1 MRLEIPDLA
10 KWTLAFGT
18 LAFGTLAIGACYR
31 GIDDVPDANGDGLT
45 SGAEGSV
52 TDGPGTSGGDTDGD
66 VPDAALEPAPPTIHR
81 LTQAQLQNTWRAVLG
96 DPLVLPTDL
105 PSDDLLYG
113 FTSIAAAGATV
124 SGLAAEQ
131 YENATYAVLDQVW
144 ADPVRRAALVG
155 CEPVAVADPCVA
167 AFFADFGKAAWRRP
181 IEPAEIAALLA
192 VTETINAD
200 FGNVNEALKYSAA
213 SVLQSPNFLFR
224 VELGVEDPAAPG
236 LLRYTGWE
244 MASRLSY
251 LLLAAPPDAELVA
264 AAETDA
270 LGSADAIEAHA
281 LRLLQDPRARPALVG
296 FFRDFM
302 NIAKLDTLDK
312 SIEQFPQM
320 SATLG
325 TSMRLEIERL
335 FETTTFDASPDGSPD
350 GFGDFREL
358 FTTRETFVNEDLA
371 KVYGIDGI
379 VGPQLR
385 PYTFPE
391 GSQRAG
397 VLTSAGFLA
406 ANAHKTQTSPTH
418 RGRFVRIQ
426 MLCQDVPPPP
436 EGVDTSLPAPDPNAP
451 PKTLRQRLEVH
462 RQQDACK
469 GCHELMDPIGFA
481 FEGYD
486 AIGAYREV
494 DELGLA
500 IDSTS
505 EIEGTAVAS
514 GSEVGAVI
522 AQLPQA
528 SECIARRFYEHAG
541 AHVVQPGEEDA
552 VLEVVD
558 EFIASDYDFRSLV
571 VALVVNDGFR
581 YATAEVSP

>member
-1 MRLEIPDLA
+1 MRFQTSGVA
-10 KWTLAFGT
+10 KWTLVIGT
-18 LAFGTLAIGACYR
+18 LAMGACYR
-31 GIDDVPDANGDGLT
+31 GVDDVPDANGDGLT
-45 SGAEGSV
+45 SGGEGNV
-52 TDGPGTSGGDTDGD
+52 TDDPGTTGGDTDGD

-81 LTQAQLQNTWRAVLG
+81 LTQAQLQNTWLTVLG
-96 DPLVLPTDL
+96 EPLVLPTDL
-105 PSDDLLYG
+105 PTDDLLYG

-155 CEPVAVADPCVA
+155 CEPVAVSDPCIA
-167 AFFADFGKAAWRRP
+167 TFFAEFGKAAWRRP
-181 IEPAEIAALLA
+181 LEPSEIAALVA
-192 VTETINAD
+192 VTETVNAD
-200 FGNVNEALKYSAA
+200 FANVNEALKYGAA
-213 SVLQSPNFLFR
+213 SVLQSPSFLFR

-236 LLRYTGWE
+236 LLRFTGWE

-251 LLLAAPPDAELVA
+251 LILAGPPDAELVA
-264 AAETDA
+264 AAE
-270 LGSADAIEAHA
+270 ADELRSTAAIEAQA
-281 LRLLQDPRARPALVG
+281 LRLLEDPRARPALVG

-302 NIAKLDTLDK
+302 NIAKLDVLDK

-335 FETTTFDASPDGSPD
+335 FETTTFDAT
-350 GFGDFREL
+350 GDFREL

-379 VGPQLR
+379 VGPELV

-391 GSQRAG
+391 DSHRTG

-451 PKTLRQRLEVH
+451 PKTLRERLEVH

-505 EIEGTAVAS
+505 EIEGTPVAS
-514 GSEVGAVI
+514 GSEVGTVI

-541 AHVVQPGEEDA
+541 AHLVQPGEEDA
-552 VLEVVD
+552 VLDVVD

>member
-1 MRLEIPDLA
+1 MGKRLE
-10 KWTLAFGT
+10 TSGV
-18 LAFGTLAIGACYR
+18 AIGILATWALGAAGCYQ
-31 GIDDVPDANGDGLT
+31 GVDDVRGVDDAAGT
-45 SGAEGSV
+45 SGVSGVA
-52 TDGPGTSGGDTDGD
+52 TDDSGTSGGDTDGNQ
-66 VPDAALEPAPPTIHR
+66 PDAALEPAPPTIHR
-81 LTQAQLQNTWRAVLG
+81 LTQAQLGNTWLAVLG
-96 DPLVLPTDL
+96 EPLTLPTDL
-105 PSDDLLYG
+105 PPDDLLYG
-113 FTSIAAAGATV
+113 FASIAAAGATV

-131 YENATYAVLDQVW
+131 YENATYSVLDQVW

-155 CEPVAVADPCVA
+155 CVPGAVADPCVE
-167 AFFADFGKAAWRRP
+167 AFFARFAKAAWRRP
-181 IEPAEIAALLA
+181 IEATELAALVAVTQTIAADF
-192 VTETINAD
+192 AD
-200 FGNVNEALKYSAA
+200 PNEALKYGAA

-224 VELGVEDPAAPG
+224 VEMGAEDPELPG

-251 LLLAAPPDAELVA
+251 LILAGPPDAELVL
-264 AAETDA
+264 AAEADA
-270 LGSADAIEAHA
+270 LGTADEIEAHA
-281 LRLLQDPRARPALVG
+281 LRMLDDPRARPALVG

-302 NIAKLDTLDK
+302 NIAKLDALDK

-325 TSMRLEIERL
+325 TSMRLELERM
-335 FETTTFDASPDGSPD
+335 FETTTFDGS
-350 GFGDFREL
+350 GDFREL
-358 FTTRETFVNEDLA
+358 FTTRETFINEDLA
-371 KVYGIDGI
+371 RVYGIAGI
-379 VGPQLR
+379 VGPELR
-385 PYTFPE
+385 PYTFE
-391 GSQRAG
+391 ADANRTG

-451 PKTLRQRLEVH
+451 PQTLRQRLEIH

-486 AIGAYREV
+486 AIGAYREI

-500 IDSTS
+500 IDATS

-514 GSEVGAVI
+514 GIEVGTVI
-522 AQLPQA
+522 AELPQA

-541 AHVVQPGEEDA
+541 AHLVESGEKDA
-552 VLEVVD
+552 VQAVID
-558 EFIASDYDFRSLV
+558 EFVLSDYDFRSLV